1 MPFFYTSSR
10 GNKDNLSF
18 LIIIMVEI
26 LLPKSSV
33 NLIGPRV
40 SSATGWNVK
49 IRCKRFCIRPTP
61 TPLSTGW
68 AKKTIGPVWALITQR
83 WLVLERRVI
92 RQKFQNAV
100 KNKKK
105 TNLHREAFKYFL
117 PNLHKYSSAPKICQ
131 IWLLHMDLTWTFELL

>member
-105 TNLHREAFKYFL
+105 QICIVKHLNIFCPICINIRQPRK
-117 PNLHKYSSAPKICQ
+117 SAKFDCY
-131 IWLLHMDLTWTFELL
+131 TWI